1 MEDLD
6 VKTYRH
12 SELDSL
18 IRLLA
23 DDHEKMQSMVS
34 ARLLELGDRIVPS
47 LWDARS
53 AAEETVRSRIDDI
66 LARLSTEA
74 GEELALSEWRGLV
87 EVPGDVNLE
96 HGVSILAKLH
106 TPDLRWAPYETMLD
120 QMADELAIRLSG
132 IHEPND
138 IVEIFT
144 RYIFK
149 EQGYKGGED
158 ADYFDAD
165 EHYLD
170 RVIKKKIGVPIAL
183 SLICLLLADR
193 LSLPVFGVG
202 LPDHFIVKY
211 QDNETEILFAPFH
224 DGAVITREE
233 CEEFVIRRRLRFFDE
248 ILAPVPNRYILERV
262 LGNLRRVYLHCHE
275 RDKIKVVTQYL
286 KLVKGEHT

>member
-1 MEDLD
+1 MEDLE
-6 VKTYRH
+6 VTTHRH

-34 ARLLELGDRIVPS
+34 ARLLELGERIVPS

-53 AAEETVRSRIDDI
+53 AVSETVRSRIDDI
-66 LARLSTEA
+66 LARLSSEA

-87 EVPGDVNLE
+87 EVSGEVDLE

-106 TPDLRWAPYETMLD
+106 TPDLSWAPYETMLD

-132 IHEPND
+132 IHDPND
-138 IVEIFT
+138 IVEMFT
-144 RYIFK
+144 KYIFK
-149 EQGYKGGED
+149 EQGYKGGQD
-158 ADYFDAD
+158 ADYFNAD
-165 EHYLD
+165 QHYLD
-170 RVIKKKIGVPIAL
+170 RVIQKKSGVPIAL
-183 SLICLLLADR
+183 SLVCLLLADR

-211 QDNETEILFAPFH
+211 QNNETEILFAPFH
-224 DGAVITREE
+224 HGAVITREE
-233 CEEFVIRRRLRFFDE
+233 CEEFVIRRRLRFTDE
-248 ILAPVPNRYILERV
+248 ILAPVTNRYILERM

-275 RDKIKVVTQYL
+275 RDKIKVVMQYM
-286 KLVKGEHT
+286 KLVTGEHT